1 MDGFIALNLKTLSKI
16 IYNKKTRI
24 KLTVIIFYNTIL
36 VVVKLMEINPE
47 ACQGCDDVVCCTNRS
62 TKTPYVP
69 PRGHHWKLET
79 G

>member
-1 MDGFIALNLKTLSKI
+1 MSEKNQMNILHFLV
-16 IYNKKTRI
+16 
-24 KLTVIIFYNTIL
+24 KLV
-36 VVVKLMEINPE
+36 VVVKLMEIKPE

>member
-1 MDGFIALNLKTLSKI
+1 MSIKLILNLSRG
-16 IYNKKTRI
+16 Y
-24 KLTVIIFYNTIL
+24 LTTT
-36 VVVKLMEINPE
+36 VKNGGGGKANGDNPE

>member
-1 MDGFIALNLKTLSKI
+1 ME
-16 IYNKKTRI
+16 
-24 KLTVIIFYNTIL
+24 TVYYGGGGGKANGD
-36 VVVKLMEINPE
+36 NPE